1 MHDYIIVGAGLAGI
15 SFAET
20 AINNNKSVV
29 VFENESQN
37 SSRIAAGLYNP
48 VILKRFSEVAHA
60 KEQLELGAFF
70 YQNMEKKVGI
80 NLDTKLPILRK
91 FFSIEEQNNWFA
103 AADKI
108 KLAPFLS
115 LDLLY
120 KNYEFIK
127 APFGYGVV
135 LQTGYVAT
143 GTLLE
148 VYHDYLN
155 KNHLLIR
162 ETFDYS
168 LLHQFDDHV
177 SYKNIRARHLVFA
190 EGFGIHANP
199 FFNYLP
205 LDGTKGELILIKAPK
220 LNLVEIINTSVFIL
234 PLGNDLYKVGA
245 TYNWK
250 DKTNIPTPEGKS
262 ELIDRL
268 REIITCDFEVILHEA
283 GIRPT
288 VRDRRPLVGT
298 HFENHRLHIL
308 NGLGTRGVMIG
319 PWVAKELFD
328 HIEHQIPLSKENNIQ
343 RFKE

>member
-1 MHDYIIVGAGLAGI
+1 MYDYIIVGAGIAGI

-20 AINNNKSVV
+20 AINNDKSVV

-48 VILKRFSEVAHA
+48 VILKRFSEVAQA
-60 KEQLELGAFF
+60 KEQLALGAFF
-70 YQNMEKKVGI
+70 YQNIEKKVGAI
-80 NLDTKLPILRK
+80 LDFKLPILRK

-115 LDLLY
+115 LDILF
-120 KNYEFIK
+120 KNYEFIQ

-143 GTLLE
+143 GDLLE
-148 VYHDYLN
+148 RYYGYLG
-155 KNHLLIR
+155 KKQLLYR

-168 LLHQFDDHV
+168 LIHQFDDHV
-177 SYKNIRARHLVFA
+177 SYKTIRARHLVFA

-199 FFNYLP
+199 FFNHLP
-205 LDGTKGELILIKAPK
+205 LDGTKGELIVIKAPK
-220 LNLVEIINTSVFIL
+220 LNLEEIINTSVFIL

-250 DKTNIPTPEGKS
+250 DKTSTPTADGKT
-262 ELIDRL
+262 ELVDRL
-268 REIITCDFEVILHEA
+268 REIIICNFEVVSHEA

-288 VRDRRPLVGT
+288 VRDRRPLIGT
-298 HFENHRLHIL
+298 HPQYPRLHIL

-328 HIEHQIPLSKENNIQ
+328 SIEYQIPLSKENNIQ
-343 RFKE
+343 RFTK